1 MRGARILVAIWAI
14 SMALPTAS
22 AGAQEVTFSRDVAL
36 ILYENCVECH
46 RPGSF
51 APMSLFKLSDP

>member
-22 AGAQEVTFSRDVAL
+22 ARAQVGGRHQPGARGLRAHDEGTAGAQSA
-36 ILYENCVECH
+36 NCG
-46 RPGSF
+46 PG
-51 APMSLFKLSDP
+51 